1 MSNSRSI
8 NQTGRQQRPSR
19 VFYVDQPVKC
29 VECGRTTKRR
39 SLRQIHCSER
49 CSKKARQR
57 DHRYRKAVQKALDVA
72 CAGVVPDARRIPPK
86 KASFSAGSESPKSG
100 SSNPFSIPVDLVGGS
115 ARRWP
120 GSARLSPDLRRAILD
135 AETGVSLHNEAPSVA
150 ALKQMPRPVLAHGTG
165 AKSNPP
171 KHSNQMEIGRNEDM
185 LQSAK
190 HQ

>member
-135 AETGVSLHNEAPSVA
+135 AEIRGSVPHANAPARVGA
-150 ALKQMPRPVLAHGTG
+150 RNRGEIQNPPT
-165 AKSNPP
+165 AKSEG
-171 KHSNQMEIGRNEDM
+171 SRTR
-185 LQSAK
+185 
-190 HQ
+190 